1 MSSVPTIASAIPIS
15 PARTPWR
22 AVRGWLNH
30 FRDKINR
37 AAATR
42 YVPVPNQE
50 FAAASKASPEAAPNM
65 LIADRA
71 LVTFWLPTE
80 HFEHSIGDPEAADNV
95 CCRRDD
101 AKRAQH
107 IVERRVPF
115 SHHLNAR
122 NDRDRGDRVRE

>member
-15 PARTPWR
+15 PARTPRR

-30 FRDKINR
+30 FSDKINR

-50 FAAASKASPEAAPNM
+50 FAAASKASVEVAANM
-65 LIADRA
+65 PAVERA

-80 HFEHSIGDPEAADNV
+80 HFEHSVGDPEAADNV
-95 CCRRDD
+95 RCRRDD
-101 AKRAQH
+101 SERA
-107 IVERRVPF
+107 
-115 SHHLNAR
+115 
-122 NDRDRGDRVRE
+122 